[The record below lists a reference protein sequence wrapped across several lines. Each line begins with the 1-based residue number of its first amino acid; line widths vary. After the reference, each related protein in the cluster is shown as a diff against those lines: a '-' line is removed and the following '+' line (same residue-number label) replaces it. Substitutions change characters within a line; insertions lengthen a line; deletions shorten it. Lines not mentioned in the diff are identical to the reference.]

1 VILAFGDC
9 ELDEEFYAL
18 RRRGRPVKLEPKVFD
33 EQRIDTASRPS
44 HPPTMRLRQVVIA
57 ARDLETTVAQLT
69 AVLGIAVS
77 FRDPSVAEFGLVNAV
92 MPVGDTFLEVV
103 SPVAASAPARRF
115 LDRRGG
121 DGGYMV
127 MLQSERLDDDRRRI
141 AALGVRVV
149 WQVDLDDIRDTH
161 LHPADVGGAILALDD
176 ARPPASWRWAGP
188 GWETHVRTD
197 WVRAV
202 TGVQLEAADPE
213 ALAARW
219 AQVIDQPAR
228 RVDADR
234 FEITLAPGTL
244 CFARSTGAE
253 APHVAGYTVAVTDR
267 GRVLDMARARG
278 LAVSDDA
285 VTIAGTRF
293 ALV

>member
-1 VILAFGDC
+1 
-9 ELDEEFYAL
+9 
-18 RRRGRPVKLEPKVFD
+18 
-33 EQRIDTASRPS
+33 
-44 HPPTMRLRQVVIA
+44 MRLRQVVIA

-77 FRDPSVAEFGLVNAV
+77 FPDPTVAEFGLVNAV

-127 MLQSERLDDDRRRI
+127 MLQSEHLDDDRRRI

-176 ARPPASWRWAGP
+176 AKPAGSWRWAGP
-188 GWETHVRTD
+188 CWESQVRTD
-197 WVRAV
+197 RVRAI
-202 TGVQLEAADPE
+202 TGVQLAAADP
-213 ALAARW
+213 AVLAARW
-219 AQVIDQPAR
+219 S
-228 RVDADR
+228 
-234 FEITLAPGTL
+234 E
-244 CFARSTGAE
+244 
-253 APHVAGYTVAVTDR
+253 
-267 GRVLDMARARG
+267 VLDRPVARAANDQ
-278 LAVSDDA
+278 LE
-285 VTIAGTRF
+285 IALSPGRLRSGPT
-293 ALV
+293 AGAAP

>member
-1 VILAFGDC
+1 
-9 ELDEEFYAL
+9 
-18 RRRGRPVKLEPKVFD
+18 
-33 EQRIDTASRPS
+33 
-44 HPPTMRLRQVVIA
+44 MRLRQVVVA
-57 ARDLETTVAQLT
+57 ARDLETTVAHLT

-92 MPVGDTFLEVV
+92 MPIGDTFLEVV
-103 SPVAASAPARRF
+103 SPVAATAPARSF

-127 MLQSERLDDDRRRI
+127 MLQSDRLDDDRRRI

-188 GWETHVRTD
+188 DWETHVRTD
-197 WVRAV
+197 RVRAV
-202 TGVQLEAADPE
+202 TGVQLAAADPE
-213 ALAARW
+213 ALAVRW
-219 AQVIDQPAR
+219 AQVIDRPAR
-228 RVDADR
+228 RVDPDS
-234 FEITLAPGTL
+234 FEITLAPGML
-244 CFARSTGAE
+244 CFARSAGAE
-253 APHVAGYTVAVTDR
+253 APHVAGYAVAVTDR
-267 GRVLDMARARG
+267 GRVLETARALG